1 MAGLSR
7 TWVAPLSVFAASLVF
22 AIVLGLTLACQPSE
36 TDRFEERWV
45 ELGVPEAEFV
55 FLGDLTSDERES
67 IRREL
72 RVAQVVLAEHFGAVT
87 SDFTVYVSTDL
98 DLLNQ
103 RIAVDRPDIPPAW
116 LTCGGFAPRGALLL
130 VLQDCGEEL
139 RARGGPMAH
148 EYFHILQWHAGRLE
162 RTPQRFWLVEGS
174 AVYASSLVS
183 EAQGRR
189 SLATRRKSARLVWSS
204 LGQRFPFRGDLSEAE
219 YDAHLYLVGF
229 LAAEWLVEQ
238 AGQEAILSF
247 YRLGSHDTAFHRA
260 FGIRLEGF
268 YSAFEKHRL
277 EVAPPFEWRV
287 EGTVLGANGA
297 PVGRLDVFAMV
308 RIEGERWTAGIGET
322 DAQGNFEFPAPGSGY
337 TLGVFLQCPR
347 SDIFQWVHAGEW
359 GAAGLVADSDGIWE
373 PGQEGAEPFTD
384 GERDRTGMVIELPE
398 TRDSLVAKH
407 CEP

>member
-1 MAGLSR
+1 MADLNR
-7 TWVAPLSVFAASLVF
+7 TGVASLVLLAATFVF
-22 AIVLGLTLACQPSE
+22 AVVLGFILAFGSSE
-36 TDRFEERWV
+36 PDPFEERWA
-45 ELGVPEAEFV
+45 ELGVPETQFV
-55 FLGDLTSDERES
+55 FLGDFKAAERES

-72 RVAQVVLAEHFGAVT
+72 RVAQVVLFEHFGAVS
-87 SDFTVYVSTDL
+87 SDFTAYVSTSL
-98 DLLNQ
+98 DTLNEQ
-103 RIAVDRPDIPPAW
+103 WAKHVGDGTAIW
-116 LTCGGFAPRGALLL
+116 FTCGGIAPRGAIFL
-130 VLQDCGEEL
+130 VLEDCPDAIEHEEFL
-139 RARGGPMAH
+139 AH

-219 YDAHLYLVGF
+219 YDAHLYQVGF

-337 TLGVFLQCPR
+337 TLGVWIQCPR
-347 SDIFQWVHAGEW
+347 DDIVQWVYAGEW
-359 GAAGLVADSDGIWE
+359 GSAGFVADSDGIWE